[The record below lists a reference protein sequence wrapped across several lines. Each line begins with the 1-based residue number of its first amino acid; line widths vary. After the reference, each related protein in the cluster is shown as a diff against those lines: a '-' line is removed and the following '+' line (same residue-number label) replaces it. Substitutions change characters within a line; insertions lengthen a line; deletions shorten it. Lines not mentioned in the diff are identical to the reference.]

1 MKPIF
6 ERIAERQEQYAH
18 RPIFLHMRDE
28 RLPARERLS
37 FVPYLSYFV
46 LTFADLYRFVLP
58 ENPPRDR
65 YQELVNI
72 HLSEEDTHWKWFL
85 TDLAQLELD
94 AEMPFSDALRFIW
107 SDATLQSRLLAYQ
120 MCRMGFGVDSLQKL
134 VLVQAIE
141 ATGRVALEA
150 AVTAGR
156 QIGNGQRRLIYFGKH
171 HLETETGHTLET
183 NNVRE
188 QLELVAL
195 EPMERARLLAVVDE
209 VFAHFTT
216 FADEAFQFTTAKPPN
231 RRLERPMAEGSAG

>member
-1 MKPIF
+1 MKSIF

-18 RPIFLHMRDE
+18 RPIFLHMRDD
-28 RLPARERLS
+28 RLPPRERLA

-58 ENPPRDR
+58 EIPARDR

-94 AEMPFSDALRFIW
+94 AEVHFTDVLRFIW

-150 AVTAGR
+150 AVTAGA
-156 QIGNGQRRLIYFGKH
+156 QIVNGQRKLIYFGKH
-171 HLETETGHTLET
+171 HLDTETGHTLET
-183 NNVRE
+183 DELRR
-188 QLELVAL
+188 QLEEVAL
-195 EPMERARLLAVVDE
+195 APAERARLLDVVDE
-209 VFAHFTT
+209 VFTHFTT
-216 FADEAFQFTTAKPPN
+216 FADEAFRFTTAQTVN
-231 RRLERPMAEGSAG
+231 RRLHLPVAGALPG